1 MSQASPGPKTMK
13 NPETINSC
21 LKNLFS
27 STPLTFARINAPFVE
42 KGLKSTIAAAI
53 VTAEITPIAE
63 TSGFCNIGTISG
75 TMTASIPVVE
85 AKEERIPAI

>member
-1 MSQASPGPKTMK
+1 
-13 NPETINSC
+13 

-53 VTAEITPIAE
+53 VIAEITPIVEMA
-63 TSGFCNIGTISG
+63 GFVNIGIISG
-75 TMTASIPVVE
+75 MMTASIPVVE
-85 AKEERIPAI
+85 AKAERIPAI